1 MPWLEAFSDLLKVS
15 KVNKNIF
22 LIISLHCMKVK
33 IKEKMLLR
41 RLCPTFTPSIKWIK
55 PETHPIHGFP
65 NSGKEWGDGK
75 FYLGGGDFFT
85 GWRKQRVSN

>member
-33 IKEKMLLR
+33 MKEKLLLG
-41 RLCPTFTPSIKWIK
+41 RLCPTFTPSIKWIQA
-55 PETHPIHGFP
+55 ETHLIQGFP
-65 NSGKEWGDGK
+65 NSGKGCGDGK
-75 FYLGGGDFFT
+75 YC
-85 GWRKQRVSN
+85 